1 MGNIR
6 GLTANLISAS
16 SNISRQFVMP
26 SQSRMYV
33 GLAEILENIYDEI
46 LVHSLLTDH
55 HGVEQFSAESS
66 DSLNTLSLALPVF
79 TSL

>member
-1 MGNIR
+1 
-6 GLTANLISAS
+6 
-16 SNISRQFVMP
+16 
-26 SQSRMYV
+26 MYV

-46 LVHSLLTDH
+46 LVHSLLT
-55 HGVEQFSAESS
+55 EQFSAESS